1 MRALKLLAGLAAT
14 GLLSSP
20 VLAGEQTYKVELNK
34 TEIVRLP
41 GNASAVVIGNPQI
54 ADVSVH
60 ATDTLFVVGRG
71 FGETNLIVLDSAGRT
86 MMDAD
91 IQVISTT
98 PKNGI
103 RLHNAKAR
111 ETYSCAPYCQPSPV
125 LGDDSEFI
133 SKNTAKEKSTD
144 PLTALFRA
152 VNEEFSQNQ
161 GSSSSSS
168 STSSGSNNSFSGGS
182 NSTPN

>member
-1 MRALKLLAGLAAT
+1 MRALKLLAGLAT
-14 GLLSSP
+14 VGLISSP
-20 VLAGEQTYKVELNK
+20 VFAGEQTYKVELNK

-103 RLHNAKAR
+103 RLHNAKSR

-133 SKNTAKEKSTD
+133 SKNTAQEKTTD
-144 PLTALFRA
+144 PLTALFNA

-161 GSSSSSS
+161 GSGTS
-168 STSSGSNNSFSGGS
+168 STSSASGTSFSGGS